1 MNAKALNQKATQEF
15 ENLSEHGYFQ
25 DIEIIEQCIKNN
37 KNPFDTG
44 FYLGQED
51 ALNSIYGEL
60 QNSFGELSA
69 ELEKYLASRKLSI
82 AIESSK
88 NKGEF
93 TVGSEKI
100 KLTSTMLNHILSSLI
115 RGEVDELYKVVLILE
130 SKIKRVISS
139 LQTCRSHV
147 YIKNQ
152 EVKRE
157 D

>member
-1 MNAKALNQKATQEF
+1 MNAKELNTRAIKEF
-15 ENLSEHGYFQ
+15 ENLTQHGLFD
-25 DIEIIEQCIKNN
+25 DIEVIEQCIKNN

-51 ALNSIYGEL
+51 KLNSIYGEL

-69 ELEKYLASRKLSI
+69 DLEKYLASRKLQI

-93 TVGSEKI
+93 TVNGEKI

-130 SKIKRVISS
+130 SKIKRVLNS
-139 LQTCRSHV
+139 LQTCRNHTYV
-147 YIKNQ
+147 KNI
-152 EVKRE
+152 EKE